1 MDDALPLASHIV
13 ERGRTYQHV
22 RCVPWRAPQVARVQR
37 PLQTP
42 DRATAYGAAAH
53 VHSEAETQFAAARR
67 EKGTTVRRIARNSP
81 MGSAS
86 SCSKMIGE
94 RARETEK
101 MAATGNFESPLAL
114 SFAH

>member
-1 MDDALPLASHIV
+1 MPRAGSDFASPRL
-13 ERGRTYQHV
+13 E
-22 RCVPWRAPQVARVQR
+22 VACENAGEVRVQESGGLKKR
-37 PLQTP
+37 PRP
-42 DRATAYGAAAH
+42 RKPPAH

-94 RARETEK
+94 RARESEK